1 MSLLGLLGTAAGAF
15 FGGPVGASI
24 GGAIGGSLDQSNAA
38 SNAAKATGAATDQ
51 SIALQRQIYEQ
62 NRADQTPFRE
72 AGVNALGKLQGMAD
86 YKPFSMNTFTQD
98 PGYAFRLQQGQ
109 KALDASAAAR
119 GGLIS
124 GNALR
129 AAQGYGQEM
138 GSQEY
143 QNAFNR
149 YQTERN
155 ARLNPLQSLAGVGQ
169 TSANTLGQAGQNYA
183 TNVGNALTNQAAI
196 SGNAGMVGANAFGNA
211 LSGIGSAYG
220 KSPVSFSS
228 LYGGNSSG
236 TFQDVGG
243 LGAASAPYEYR

>member
-1 MSLLGLLGTAAGAF
+1 MPWSFIIPAAASL
-15 FGGPVGASI
+15 
-24 GGAIGGSLDQSNAA
+24 IGGSMQAG
-38 SNAAKATGAATDQ
+38 AAKDAANASAGATDRATQ
-51 SIALQRQIYEQ
+51 LQRDMFEQ
-62 NRADQTPFRE
+62 QQKNQAPFLAAGQTALNALTPLATNYTPF
-72 AGVNALGKLQGMAD
+72 GM
-86 YKPFSMNTFTQD
+86 SQFTQD
-98 PGYAFRLQQGQ
+98 PGYAFRLKEGQ
-109 KALDASAAAR
+109 RALDASAAAR

-169 TSANTLGQAGQNYA
+169 TTANTLGQAGQNYA

-196 SGNAGMVGANAFGNA
+196 AGNAGMVGANAYGNA

-228 LYGGNSSG
+228 LYGGGSSG

-243 LGAASAPYEYR
+243 LGAASAPYTYG